1 MGKIKLWALRS
12 MNFIENMN
20 YLLECQATFS
30 DIILIRKHKRCI
42 DCQILIKSYFEYSHW
57 IWHKSSHMLEMLP
70 FSQFMI
76 PYTCFCINQFELR
89 HLNRNRQKKPD
100 PQELFEDLVF
110 HLSDVYVQ

>member
-1 MGKIKLWALRS
+1 MIS
-12 MNFIENMN
+12 
-20 YLLECQATFS
+20 
-30 DIILIRKHKRCI
+30 
-42 DCQILIKSYFEYSHW
+42 
-57 IWHKSSHMLEMLP
+57 

-76 PYTCFCINQFELR
+76 PYICFCINQFELR